1 MLSGDNGILQK
12 AGQAKDDT
20 IIGQEKEQ
28 VELAYVSAAV
38 KKLGKNVS
46 DQDLQDELD
55 ISVGNGKTL
64 VAPNSDTTL
73 NVLFHD
79 TDHNYNINGGVVSK
93 AETEEEIVA
102 RLLQYFQ
109 NDWMDE
115 DTGGFANI
123 APITDANT
131 SIGNIHQVFNDD
143 NELVIQ
149 YIYYKGKYFQVTLNN
164 DLKATNVE
172 SKSNCAMILDGNQ
185 KVEILPQM
193 NLTWYDWAS
202 DTNNTQDLNFK
213 YGNSYDEISLKELII
228 KVHNDY
234 YNNSSEIKSIN
245 LDVQRKNGFGYMALM
260 GKDGIG
266 QDFDTIIK
274 QNEVYEIIRGIY

>member
-245 LDVQRKNGFGYMALM
+245 LDVQRKNGFGYIALM